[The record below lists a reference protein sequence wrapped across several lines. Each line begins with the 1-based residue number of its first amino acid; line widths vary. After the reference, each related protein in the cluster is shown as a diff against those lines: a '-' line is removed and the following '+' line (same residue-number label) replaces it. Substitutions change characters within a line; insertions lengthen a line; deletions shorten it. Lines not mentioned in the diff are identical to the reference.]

1 MPSSGKNGRWLLQR
15 LIQTVDRSRA
25 SHLVD
30 RLITEFGD
38 SSAAL
43 SSSPA
48 RLKRALPEDDNIVEL
63 LVAARHLL
71 LHSLGEELAQRPVF
85 ADDRTV
91 ERYLFA
97 QMAYS
102 LTEQARILLLDA
114 KNGLLRDDLVALGT
128 VDRVNI
134 SPREIVRRA
143 LDVGAVG
150 MILAHN
156 HPSGDPTPSGSDIV
170 ITRDIYNA
178 AKLFDIR
185 LLDHIIVGRLG
196 CYSFR
201 ANGHF

>member
-1 MPSSGKNGRWLLQR
+1 M
-15 LIQTVDRSRA
+15 
-25 SHLVD
+25 
-30 RLITEFGD
+30 
-38 SSAAL
+38 

-48 RLKRALPEDDNIVEL
+48 RLKRTLPDDENVVEL
-63 LVAARHLL
+63 LLAARNLL
-71 LHSLGEELAQRPVF
+71 LHSLGQDVAQRPIF

-102 LTEQARILLLDA
+102 LNEQARLLLLDA

-134 SPREIVRRA
+134 SPRELVRRA
-143 LDVGAVG
+143 LDVGAAG

-156 HPSGDPTPSGSDIV
+156 HPSGDPTPSGSDV
-170 ITRDIYNA
+170 TITRDIFHA
-178 AKLFDIR
+178 ARLFDIR
-185 LLDHIIVGRLG
+185 LLDHIVVGRLG

-201 ANGHF
+201 ANGHL